1 MALAVLAEGGKGFVC
16 CDSALEFSALS
27 PRAHWN
33 WGHVAL
39 RLILVPFPSRSLWPG
54 PPASFR
60 VDTGLTFLIPGEGR
74 CKEGVF
80 GLESAWGM
88 LGEGCLIKGVWPQ
101 AWGWSKNGLDHA
113 LVWEEGVRGRE
124 GASPAEGFL
133 GVCASA
139 GRAGRGSGAGRRA
152 GIRAPLPPARSLGSG
167 LQGSLCCPCPFWT
180 HRRCCDLLLRGGV

>member
-60 VDTGLTFLIPGEGR
+60 VDTGLTFLIPGERR

-101 AWGWSKNGLDHA
+101 AWGWSKNGLDRA
-113 LVWEEGVRGRE
+113 GLGRGRQ
-124 GASPAEGFL
+124 
-133 GVCASA
+133 
-139 GRAGRGSGAGRRA
+139 RAGRSEPRRGVPGGVRQRGVGGQRERSWTPGRHSGPSPSSALA
-152 GIRAPLPPARSLGSG
+152 GIRSSGVALLPLP
-167 LQGSLCCPCPFWT
+167 
-180 HRRCCDLLLRGGV
+180 LLDPQTVL